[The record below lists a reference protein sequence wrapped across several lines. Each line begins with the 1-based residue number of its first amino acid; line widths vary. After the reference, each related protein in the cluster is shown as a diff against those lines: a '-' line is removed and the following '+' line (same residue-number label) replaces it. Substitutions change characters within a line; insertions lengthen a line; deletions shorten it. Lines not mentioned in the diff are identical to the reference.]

1 MNPYHVL
8 EVPAHADLAEIRAS
22 YRRLVRVH
30 HPDCAPDEA
39 ARAAAS
45 ERMVEINWAW
55 HIVSDAQRRAIFDAR
70 MQVEQIELARHQ
82 QEALR
87 AQIRGQVVR
96 GQQAHLAD
104 VLRAQMQRKQGKN
117 KGTKTQATPPL
128 TSEQRARE
136 VKRMEQQALERD
148 RRERAHQI
156 WTRPTR
162 KRLTAQEKKASR
174 QERAQLRRE
183 DKKQSSNPSARRQL
197 AEATRLFRQEGRAG
211 EAIAICHDVLRVD
224 FRNVPARELLGD
236 FYLQLG
242 REDRTLPLWEQVL
255 SLQPDNAAVRR
266 KLNSL
271 RPRASYS
278 YATQSQSPS
287 NHAETDGKTMTATA
301 NNGFWGRVLNAF
313 RSGL

>member
-8 EVPAHADLAEIRAS
+8 EVPIHADLVEIRAS

-39 ARAAAS
+39 TRAAAS
-45 ERMVEINWAW
+45 ARMVEINWAW
-55 HIVSDAQRRAIFDAR
+55 HIVSDAGRRAVFDAR
-70 MQVEQIELARHQ
+70 LQVEQIEWARRQ
-82 QEALR
+82 QESLR
-87 AQIRGQVVR
+87 AQRNSQVKR
-96 GQQAHLAD
+96 GQQAHLTD
-104 VLRAQMQRKQGKN
+104 VLKAQAQRKQGQN
-117 KGTKTQATPPL
+117 KSLETPATPPL
-128 TSEQRARE
+128 TPKQRARQH
-136 VKRMEQQALERD
+136 KRMEEQTVERE
-148 RRERAHQI
+148 RRERAHQV

-162 KRLTAQEKKASR
+162 KRLTTQEKKARR
-174 QERAQLRRE
+174 QERAQVSRMRRE
-183 DKKQSSNPSARRQL
+183 DKKQNSNSSARRQL

-211 EAIAICHDVLRVD
+211 EAIALCHDVLRVD

-242 REDRTLPLWEQVL
+242 REDRTLSLWEQVL

-271 RPRASYS
+271 RPRVP
-278 YATQSQSPS
+278 YAHATSPS
-287 NHAETDGKTMTATA
+287 KAPQTNTETNTATG
-301 NNGFWGRVLNAF
+301 NNGFWGRVVHAF